1 MLRKYI
7 IRLALSAALVLGGA
21 AGARADDLV
30 IDGLGK
36 IPLGNAVTVQN
47 GNGTDIQ
54 NFLKKGA
61 ERKGYGKTSNAAMW
75 TLMTVPP
82 GMNVYPEKPPYP
94 YESMELY
101 QLRKRDVRGVYTAIV
116 VVLSGTPE
124 VFFHEGNR
132 RAEKFWSDAFRE
144 DAKRPSTLF
153 GMPKIQL
160 KEFQNVVDEV
170 LKDKKGGANKVK
182 VLTVSPWRAYKQED
196 GEYRWGQ
203 DAKII
208 MTMPNGLSFPLW
220 VGKLCFQ
227 AGKQVLPRY
236 YQRKP
241 CSG

>member
-82 GMNVYPEKPPYP
+82 GMNVYPEQPPYP
-94 YESMELY
+94 Y
-101 QLRKRDVRGVYTAIV
+101 D
-116 VVLSGTPE
+116 
-124 VFFHEGNR
+124 R
-132 RAEKFWSDAFRE
+132 RRPFRN
-144 DAKRPSTLF
+144 A
-153 GMPKIQL
+153 
-160 KEFQNVVDEV
+160 
-170 LKDKKGGANKVK
+170 
-182 VLTVSPWRAYKQED
+182 
-196 GEYRWGQ
+196 
-203 DAKII
+203 
-208 MTMPNGLSFPLW
+208 
-220 VGKLCFQ
+220 
-227 AGKQVLPRY
+227 
-236 YQRKP
+236 
-241 CSG
+241 

>member
-170 LKDKKGGANKVK
+170 LKDMV
-182 VLTVSPWRAYKQED
+182 
-196 GEYRWGQ
+196 
-203 DAKII
+203 
-208 MTMPNGLSFPLW
+208 
-220 VGKLCFQ
+220 
-227 AGKQVLPRY
+227 
-236 YQRKP
+236 
-241 CSG
+241 

>member
-101 QLRKRDVRGVYTAIV
+101 QLRKRDVRGVYTASV

-124 VFFHEGNR
+124 VFSMKETGELRN
-132 RAEKFWSDAFRE
+132 SGVMPS
-144 DAKRPSTLF
+144 AKMPS
-153 GMPKIQL
+153 
-160 KEFQNVVDEV
+160 V
-170 LKDKKGGANKVK
+170 LRHSLVC
-182 VLTVSPWRAYKQED
+182 LRS
-196 GEYRWGQ
+196 
-203 DAKII
+203 
-208 MTMPNGLSFPLW
+208 S
-220 VGKLCFQ
+220 
-227 AGKQVLPRY
+227 
-236 YQRKP
+236 
-241 CSG
+241 

>member
-82 GMNVYPEKPPYP
+82 GMNVYPEKPPTRMKAW
-94 YESMELY
+94 SF
-101 QLRKRDVRGVYTAIV
+101 TS
-116 VVLSGTPE
+116 SG
-124 VFFHEGNR
+124 
-132 RAEKFWSDAFRE
+132 S
-144 DAKRPSTLF
+144 
-153 GMPKIQL
+153 GMSAASIRQ
-160 KEFQNVVDEV
+160 
-170 LKDKKGGANKVK
+170 
-182 VLTVSPWRAYKQED
+182 SSS
-196 GEYRWGQ
+196 
-203 DAKII
+203 
-208 MTMPNGLSFPLW
+208 SFPERLRYFSMKETGELRNSG
-220 VGKLCFQ
+220 VMPSAKMPS
-227 AGKQVLPRY
+227 VLRHSLVCL
-236 YQRKP
+236 R
-241 CSG
+241 SS